1 LENAVSIVYKKKL
14 PDSARYIP
22 MILSA
27 LRSLGGDAKAADVR
41 QWIAE
46 QLAAHGEE
54 VPETTLNSGAPK
66 FANDIQWARMYLVNA
81 SLLEPMKTAGYGKWK
96 LTRDGWSFPL
106 GTDSARTIFE
116 LTANK
121 GKEQNSDTQDAPDDP
136 VQGELKG
143 TKSWEFVLKGLLTS
157 MPHQGFER
165 LCAALMMKNGLAF
178 PKVTG
183 KSGDGGIDGEGM
195 LPIDDFGLIRAPV
208 AWQCKRFKDGSVGS
222 QAVRDFRGSIEG
234 RARYGLI
241 FTSSTFTTSA
251 ELEARRPGATPIE
264 LVDLETLINL
274 MGSKG
279 IGITK
284 SCDVA
289 GGLEIDSNFFE
300 PFLVSSSA
308 QDMAEDLLSK
318 AAGHS

>member
-1 LENAVSIVYKKKL
+1 MSSQYKKKL

-27 LRSLGGDAKAADVR
+27 LRSLGGDAKTAHVR
-41 QWIAE
+41 QWIAA
-46 QLAAHGEE
+46 QLTTLGEE
-54 VPETTLNSGAPK
+54 IPDATLNSGAPK

-81 SLLEPMKTAGYGKWK
+81 GLLEPMKTAGYGKWM
-96 LTRDGWSFPL
+96 LTRDGWNIPL
-106 GTDSARTIFE
+106 EPDSARTIFE

-121 GKEQNSDTQDAPDDP
+121 GKAQSSDTQEAPDDP

-143 TKSWEFVLKGLLTS
+143 TKTWEFVLKNLLTT

-165 LCAALMMKNGLAF
+165 LCAALMMRNGLAF

-222 QAVRDFRGSIEG
+222 QTVRDFRGSIEG

-241 FTSSTFTTSA
+241 FTSSTFTQSA

-279 IGITK
+279 IGVSKK
-284 SCDVA
+284 SDLA
-289 GGLEIDSNFFE
+289 GGYEIDSKFFE
-300 PFLVSSSA
+300 PFLDPSSA
-308 QDMAEDLLSK
+308 PEADDLLTK
-318 AAGHS
+318 ASGQS

>member
-1 LENAVSIVYKKKL
+1 MSSQYKKKL

-27 LRSLGGDAKAADVR
+27 LRSLGGDAKTAHVR
-41 QWIAE
+41 QWIAA
-46 QLAAHGEE
+46 QLTALGEE
-54 VPETTLNSGAPK
+54 IPDATLNSGAPK

-81 SLLEPMKTAGYGKWK
+81 GLLEPMKTAGYGKWM
-96 LTRDGWSFPL
+96 LTRDGWNIPL
-106 GTDSARTIFE
+106 DPDSARTIFE

-121 GKEQNSDTQDAPDDP
+121 GKAQSSDTQEAPDDP

-143 TKSWEFVLKGLLTS
+143 TKTWEFVLKKLLTT

-165 LCAALMMKNGLAF
+165 LCAALMMRNGLAF

-222 QAVRDFRGSIEG
+222 QTVRDFRGSIEG

-241 FTSSTFTTSA
+241 FTSSTFTQSA

-279 IGITK
+279 IGVSKK
-284 SCDVA
+284 SDVA
-289 GGLEIDSNFFE
+289 GGYEIDSKLFE
-300 PFLVSSSA
+300 PFLDPSGA
-308 QDMAEDLLSK
+308 PEADDLLTK
-318 AAGHS
+318 APGQS

>member
-1 LENAVSIVYKKKL
+1 MNTVSIQYKKKL
-14 PDSARYIP
+14 PYSARYIP

-27 LRSLGGDAKAADVR
+27 LRSLGGDAKAANVR

-46 QLAAHGEE
+46 QLTAQGEE
-54 VPETTLNSGAPK
+54 ISDATLKSGAPK

-81 SLLEPMKTAGYGKWK
+81 GHLEPMETAGYGRWK
-96 LTRDGWSFPL
+96 LTRDGWNIPL
-106 GTDSARTIFE
+106 GPDLARTVFE
-116 LTANK
+116 NSANK
-121 GKEQNSDTQDAPDDP
+121 GKEQSSDTQEAPND
-136 VQGELKG
+136 QSNGQFAE
-143 TKSWEFVLKGLLTS
+143 TKTWEFNLKNLLST

-165 LCAALMMKNGLAF
+165 LCAALMMKNGLAS
-178 PKVTG
+178 PKATG

-208 AWQCKRFKDGSVGS
+208 AWQCKRFKQGSVS
-222 QAVRDFRGSIEG
+222 SEAVRDFRGSIEG
-234 RARYGLI
+234 RARFGLI
-241 FTSSTFTTSA
+241 FTSSTFTPNA

-279 IGITK
+279 IGVTK
-284 SCDVA
+284 NADVA
-289 GGLEIDSNFFE
+289 GGLEIDSSFFE
-300 PFLVSSSA
+300 PFLNSSSA
-308 QDMAEDLLSK
+308 QEMAEDLFSK

>member
-1 LENAVSIVYKKKL
+1 
-14 PDSARYIP
+14 

-46 QLAAHGEE
+46 QLTAHGEE
-54 VPETTLNSGAPK
+54 IPDATLNSGAPK

-81 SLLEPMKTAGYGKWK
+81 GHLEPMKTAGYGRWK
-96 LTRDGWSFPL
+96 LTRDGWNIPL
-106 GTDSARTIFE
+106 GPDSARMIFE

-121 GKEQNSDTQDAPDDP
+121 GKEQNSDTQEAPNDQP
-136 VQGELKG
+136 QGEFAH
-143 TKSWEFVLKGLLTS
+143 TKTWEFNLKNQLTT

-183 KSGDGGIDGEGM
+183 KSGDGGVDGEGM

-222 QAVRDFRGSIEG
+222 QVVRDFRGSIEG
-234 RARYGLI
+234 RAKYGLI

-251 ELEARRPGATPIE
+251 EIEARRPGATPIE

-279 IGITK
+279 IGVTK
-284 SCDVA
+284 NADVA

-300 PFLVSSSA
+300 PFLDSSSA
-308 QDMAEDLLSK
+308 QEMPEDLLSK
-318 AAGHS
+318 AAGHR